1 MFSLLSP
8 GLFCFFL
15 VLIAECFFAF
25 LTDTVRFAARDGRL
39 GRRVLVDLFGTPHF
53 RLDTVACLRHERLAQ
68 EHQTDIVE
76 RAGAGVPARLI

>member
-15 VLIAECFFAF
+15 VPIAECFFAF
-25 LTDTVRFAARDGRL
+25 LTDTLRCAARDGRL

-53 RLDTVACLRHERLAQ
+53 RLDTVACLRHDGWLRNIKQISSSALEPVFLL
-68 EHQTDIVE
+68 
-76 RAGAGVPARLI
+76 G